1 MHSNYYT
8 DQILQRYGFPA
19 NNSVSVDI
27 NKFNELIDELSH
39 VFESPK
45 QFNAAVFQNFPIEFI
60 VDYIRRT
67 HRLYI
72 FTKLPEI
79 EQSIQLLLQDYN
91 DEHPLLTILKDFYTS
106 YKFQL
111 SLHICE
117 EEQHLLPYVDF
128 LLEMHKKGMNTFQFF
143 KNNRRF
149 SLEEFEID
157 HHDDSDKNLTHIQE
171 TILAHDPPFTNITP
185 YRILLSQLQH
195 LERDLCIHELIEDR
209 VLVPRIKMVES
220 ELMNVYRKIF
230 KAN

>member
-45 QFNAAVFQNFPIEFI
+45 QFNADVFQNFPIEFI

-209 VLVPRIKMVES
+209 VLVPRIKMVEL
-220 ELMNVYRKIF
+220 ELMSDYRKIF

>member
-149 SLEEFEID
+149 SLEEYEID

-209 VLVPRIKMVES
+209 VLVPRIKMVEL
-220 ELMNVYRKIF
+220 ELMSDYRKIF

>member
-1 MHSNYYT
+1 MYPNYYT

-67 HRLYI
+67 HRLYL

-91 DEHPLLTILKDFYTS
+91 DEHPLLNILMDFYSS
-106 YKFQL
+106 YKIQL

-128 LLEMHKKGMNTFQFF
+128 LLEMHKKGMSAFQFF
-143 KNNRRF
+143 KNNKRF

-195 LERDLCIHELIEDR
+195 LERDLCIHGLIEDR

-220 ELMNVYRKIF
+220 ELMNDYRKIF

>member
-1 MHSNYYT
+1 MYPNYYT
-8 DQILQRYGFPA
+8 EQILQRYCHPA

-67 HRLYI
+67 HRLYL

-79 EQSIQLLLQDYN
+79 EQSIYLLLQDYS
-91 DEHPLLTILKDFYTS
+91 DEHPLLNILMDFYSS
-106 YKFQL
+106 YKIEL

-128 LLEMHKKGMNTFQFF
+128 LLSMHKKGIDAFQFF
-143 KNNRRF
+143 KNNKRF
-149 SLEEFEID
+149 SLIEFEND
-157 HHDDSDKNLTHIQE
+157 HHDDSEKNLKQIQQ
-171 TILAHDPPFTNITP
+171 TILAYDPPFTNITP
-185 YRILLSQLQH
+185 YRILLHQLQN
-195 LERDLCIHELIEDR
+195 LERDLCIHGLIEDR
-209 VLVPRIKMVES
+209 VLLPGIKMVEA
-220 ELMNVYRKIF
+220 ELLNDYRKIF
-230 KAN
+230 KRN

>member
-1 MHSNYYT
+1 MYPNYYT
-8 DQILQRYGFPA
+8 EQILQRYSLPA

-27 NKFNELIDELSH
+27 NKFNDLIDELSH

-67 HRLYI
+67 HRLYL

-79 EQSIQLLLQDYN
+79 EQSIQLLLQDYT
-91 DEHPLLTILKDFYTS
+91 DEHPLLTILMDFYSS
-106 YKFQL
+106 YKIQL

-128 LLEMHKKGMNTFQFF
+128 LLEMHKKGMNAFHFF
-143 KNNRRF
+143 KNNKRF
-149 SLEEFEID
+149 SLDEFEDD
-157 HHDDSDKNLTHIQE
+157 HHDDSDKNLSQIQK
-171 TILAHDPPFTNITP
+171 TILAYDPPFTNITP
-185 YRILLSQLQH
+185 YRILLNQLH
-195 LERDLCIHELIEDR
+195 NLERDLCIHGLIEDR
-209 VLVPRIKMVES
+209 VLIPRIKMVES
-220 ELMNVYRKIF
+220 ELMIDYRKIF

>member
-209 VLVPRIKMVES
+209 VLVPRIKMVEL
-220 ELMNVYRKIF
+220 ELMSDYRKIF

>member
-128 LLEMHKKGMNTFQFF
+128 LLEMYKKGMNTFQFF

-209 VLVPRIKMVES
+209 VLVPRIKMVEL
-220 ELMNVYRKIF
+220 ELMSDYRKIF

>member
-128 LLEMHKKGMNTFQFF
+128 LFEMHKKGMNTFQFF

-209 VLVPRIKMVES
+209 VLVPRIKMVEL
-220 ELMNVYRKIF
+220 ELMSDYRKIF

>member
-149 SLEEFEID
+149 SLEEFEIILKNISNLQSVD
-157 HHDDSDKNLTHIQE
+157 EDDMFVEMTKYIDVSFKT
-171 TILAHDPPFTNITP
+171 
-185 YRILLSQLQH
+185 
-195 LERDLCIHELIEDR
+195 
-209 VLVPRIKMVES
+209 VL
-220 ELMNVYRKIF
+220 
-230 KAN
+230 